1 MNKQTIQDIIQ
12 WDVQSWQ
19 KALHFWETELR
30 FASDM
35 NALELGGRQGG
46 LSLWLSLKGIQT
58 TCSDLEKVEETAS
71 ILHEKYAVRDLVV
84 YQDIDA
90 TKIPFENHFDL
101 IVFKS
106 IIGGVGSNDNLEAQ
120 REAFK
125 QIYKA
130 LKPGGKLFFAENMV
144 ASPLHLF
151 FRRRFVNWG
160 NRWRY
165 VTLQEMHDFLR
176 YFSSIELKTTGFLAT
191 FGRSESQR
199 KFLSFFDRILFNH
212 ITPKSWRYIGYGVA
226 VK

>member
-1 MNKQTIQDIIQ
+1 MNQQTIQDIIQ

-19 KALHFWETELR
+19 KALRFWEDEVR
-30 FASDM
+30 FNSDM
-35 NALELGGRQGG
+35 QALELGGRQGG
-46 LSLWLSLKGIQT
+46 LSLWLALKGIQA
-58 TCSDLEKVEETAS
+58 TCSDLEIVEETAS
-71 ILHEKYAVRDLVV
+71 ILHEKYAVRNLVI

-90 TKIPFENHFDL
+90 TNIPYEYHFDV

-106 IIGGVGSNDNLEAQ
+106 IIGGIGSNDNLEAQ

-125 QIYKA
+125 QIHKA
-130 LKPGGKLFFAENMV
+130 LKPGGKLLFAENMV

-151 FRRRFVNWG
+151 FRKRFVNWG

-165 VTLQEMHDFLR
+165 VSLDEMHDFLKV
-176 YFSSIELKTTGFLAT
+176 FSQVKFKTTGFMAT

-199 KFLSFFDRILFNH
+199 KFLSFFDRIFFNYL
-212 ITPKSWRYIGYGVA
+212 TPKSWRYIGYGVA